1 MPSQGWKEGVSPSTR
16 RLTPRDKAS
25 TIGLTPQ
32 KKVTQMSVIHL
43 STQEDM
49 QWLNDVH
56 YEGASEYKVAI
67 LYGNEDS
74 PDKIELFS
82 EDRFDCKPVVLVPDD
97 NGDMQLETDRY
108 CEECGEELD
117 KDCQGELRCPNCDGP
132 CPHH

>member
-1 MPSQGWKEGVSPSTR
+1 
-16 RLTPRDKAS
+16 
-25 TIGLTPQ
+25 
-32 KKVTQMSVIHL
+32 MSVVQL
-43 STQEDM
+43 STNEDM
-49 QWLNDVH
+49 QWLDEVH
-56 YEGASEYKVAI
+56 YPGAIEYKRAI

-97 NGDMQLETDRY
+97 NGDMQLETDKY

-117 KDCQGELRCPNCDGP
+117 KDCQGEPRCPNCDGP